1 MGPSMSFID
10 EDLEISVQ
18 LDTSL
23 NTVDL
28 NSPLSNEFNLELFN
42 SQHPIEEI
50 NLLLEDGEFVTPSLS
65 QLQESADYIDFHNK
79 SDDSTTEIFISP
91 PTVSD
96 E

>member
-1 MGPSMSFID
+1 MSFID

-50 NLLLEDGEFVTPSLS
+50 NLSSEDDKFVTPSLWRS
-65 QLQESADYIDFHNK
+65 TLQLTNFSKLCFR
-79 SDDSTTEIFISP
+79 
-91 PTVSD
+91 TVKI
-96 E
+96 